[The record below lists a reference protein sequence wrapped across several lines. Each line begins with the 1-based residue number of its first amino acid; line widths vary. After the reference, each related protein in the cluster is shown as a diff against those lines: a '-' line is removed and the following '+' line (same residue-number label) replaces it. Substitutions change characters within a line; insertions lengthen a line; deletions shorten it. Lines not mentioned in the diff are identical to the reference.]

1 MLERLTYGK
10 KSVIRGINDLYEA
23 IDKSIESG
31 EIAKY
36 AEKHGI
42 SKEEAAYTYFC
53 DELAEDFADFICGE
67 IIDEVVYLVRALYW
81 AREQGEDM
89 AYPMKERDVPNPAQ
103 DEFYNEL
110 GTAIKE
116 APEKARQAKK
126 ERDQK
131 EFDRITKDF
140 SDWADNTI
148 SKMEQDFPFL
158 KQD

>member
-1 MLERLTYGK
+1 MLEILTYGK
-10 KSVIRGINDLYEA
+10 KSVIKAINGIYDA
-23 IDKSIESG
+23 IDKSIDSG

-36 AEKHGI
+36 AEKHGL
-42 SKEEAAYTYFC
+42 SKDDAIYETLC
-53 DELAEDFADFICGE
+53 DENEDFNEFIAEE
-67 IIDEVVYLVRALYW
+67 IVDEVVYLVRALYW

-89 AYPMKERDVPNPAQ
+89 AYPMKERGVPNPAQ
-103 DEFYNEL
+103 AEFFKEL

-131 EFDRITKDF
+131 EIDRITKEF
-140 SDWADNTI
+140 GEWSDNLN
-148 SKMEQDFPFL
+148 KQMERDFPFL